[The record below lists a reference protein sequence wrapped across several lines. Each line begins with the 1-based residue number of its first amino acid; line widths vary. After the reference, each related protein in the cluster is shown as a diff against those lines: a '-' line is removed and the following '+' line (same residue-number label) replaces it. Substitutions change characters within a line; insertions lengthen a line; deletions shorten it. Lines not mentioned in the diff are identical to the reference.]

1 MTAAIL
7 QKEFSFRSPVD
18 QIALEGTYIY
28 PENPIGILQFLH
40 GMAEHKER
48 YFEGMRRLAQNGY
61 ACVIHN
67 HRGHGNCPIL
77 GHFGQGGAE
86 GIIADAQAVGELAKK
101 EFPGLPLYL
110 FGHSMG
116 SLIARCCLKRADEG
130 YRGIFVCGTPFAPPA
145 LIKIARGYIALKIKL
160 NGDQRRSKSVNAMVT
175 GAFNKGIKDAAS
187 PNQWISYNP
196 QNVAAYDADPLCG
209 FCFTLSGFA
218 GLMALMDETFS
229 EKGWACKNT
238 ALPIHLLS
246 GADDPC
252 HGGLKN
258 FDYAAQIIA
267 RKGYPTTKKI
277 FEKMRHEILLEEG
290 NEEVFAHILSVL
302 KEMEG

>member
-1 MTAAIL
+1 MSIL
-7 QKEFSFRSPVD
+7 QKDFSFTSPAD
-18 QIALEGTYIY
+18 GIALEGTFIH
-28 PENPIGILQFLH
+28 PEKPIGIVQFLH

-48 YFEGMRRLAQNGY
+48 YYGAMRALAEAGY

-86 GIIADAQAVGELAKK
+86 GMLADAKAVSDLAK
-101 EFPGLPLYL
+101 EQFPGLPLYL

-116 SLIARCCLKRADEG
+116 SLLARCYLKRFDDAIDG
-130 YRGIFVCGTPFAPPA
+130 LFVCGTPFAPPA
-145 LIKIARGYIALKIKL
+145 LIKIARAFIALKIKI
-160 NGDQRRSKSVNAMVT
+160 NGDEWRSKTVNAMVT

-196 QNVAAYDADPLCG
+196 ENVAAYDADPLCG

-218 GLMALMDETFS
+218 GLMALMDDTYS
-229 EKGWACKNT
+229 EKNWACNNT
-238 ALPIHLLS
+238 ALPVHFLS

-252 HGGLKN
+252 HTGLKN
-258 FDYAAQIIA
+258 FQKAVALVE
-267 RKGYPTTKKI
+267 RKGYRPTQKL
-277 FEKMRHEILLEEG
+277 FENMRHEILLEEQK
-290 NEEVFAHILSVL
+290 EAAYAHILTLL
-302 KEMEG
+302 KEMQK